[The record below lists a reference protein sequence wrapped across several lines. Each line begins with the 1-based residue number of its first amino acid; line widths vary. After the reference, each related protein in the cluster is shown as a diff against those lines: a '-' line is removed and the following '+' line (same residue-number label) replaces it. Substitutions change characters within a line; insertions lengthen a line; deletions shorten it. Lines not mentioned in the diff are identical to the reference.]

1 MLNVRQDTTSSQLLL
16 TGEDRLFRLGAT
28 RRDTSASDVD
38 IGHIDFLQHSIG
50 EAV

>member
-16 TGEDRLFRLGAT
+16 TT
-28 RRDTSASDVD
+28 RRDTGASDVD